1 MLERR
6 ADQLKRYRVA
16 FYSGDRWRFH
26 PAKFQNQAIARTFGA
41 QADPRGYAIEVSK
54 TDWPVAVL
62 YCEPDLAAEIVADL
76 IRS

>member
-1 MLERR
+1 MPGRR
-6 ADQLKRYRVA
+6 TDQLKRYRVA
-16 FYSGDRWRFH
+16 VCAGGRWRLH
-26 PAKFQNQAIARTFGA
+26 PSKFQNSAIARTFGA
-41 QADPRGYAIEVSK
+41 QIDPRGYAIEMSK